1 MVSCS
6 SIQAH
11 ITGLYPTLSLA
22 QRRVADFLLAHTD
35 EIAFLTVER
44 LAAAAGVSPATV
56 TRCAVQMGFT
66 GYPALQ
72 EAVRES
78 VRHRLAPPQRMAE
91 LPQDDIFSRSFDRE
105 VRAIQEAMEANS
117 QELLA
122 QGVEMLLQ
130 ARWIYVVGM
139 RSSYPVAVHV
149 SSVLHQALGN
159 ATLITGTG
167 GFLAEE
173 LVPFQTGEVLIAIH
187 FPRYASAVLE
197 VVRHAREKGVPVL
210 LLTDSHQSP
219 AAALA
224 NLVLRSPFASSSFFN
239 ANTPAMAVMNAVLAG
254 VAAARKSETTTRLQ
268 AVEES
273 VHRLKGL
280 LE

>member
-1 MVSCS
+1 MSFS
-6 SIQAH
+6 SVREH
-11 ITGLYPTLSLA
+11 ISGLYPTLSLA
-22 QRRVADFLLAHTD
+22 QQRVADFLLAHTD

-44 LAAAAGVSPATV
+44 LATAAGVSPATV
-56 TRCAVQMGFT
+56 TRCAVQMGFA

-78 VRHRLAPPQRMAE
+78 LRHRLAPPQRLAD
-91 LPQDDIFSRSFDRE
+91 LPEDNIFSRSFDRE
-105 VRAIQEAMEANS
+105 IRGIQEALEANP
-117 QELLA
+117 QELLTEA
-122 QGVEMLLQ
+122 VAMLLQ

-139 RSSYPVAVHV
+139 RSSYPVALHV

-159 ATLITGTG
+159 VTLITGTG

-173 LVPFQTGEVLIAIH
+173 LVPFQSGEMLIAIH
-187 FPRYASAVLE
+187 FPRYARTVLD
-197 VVRHAREKGVPVL
+197 VVRHAREKEVPVL
-210 LLTDSHQSP
+210 LLTDSQKSP
-219 AAALA
+219 AASLA

-254 VAAARKSETTTRLQ
+254 VAAARKEETTTRLQ

>member
-1 MVSCS
+1 MDFP
-6 SIQAH
+6 SIQRGIAP
-11 ITGLYPTLSLA
+11 LYPRLSLA
-22 QRRVADFLLAHTD
+22 QRRVADYLLAHTE

-44 LAAAAGVSPATV
+44 LASVSGVSPATV
-56 TRCAVQMGFT
+56 TRCAVRLGFS

-72 EAVRES
+72 QAVRAGLRS
-78 VRHRLAPPQRMAE
+78 TLAPPQRLE
-91 LPQDDIFSRSFDRE
+91 GQPQDDIFSRSF
-105 VRAIQEAMEANS
+105 AME
-117 QELLA
+117 LRT
-122 QGVEMLLQ
+122 VEQ
-130 ARWIYVVGM
+130 ARSANPKALLKQAVQMIIKARRVYVLGM

-173 LVPFQTGEVLIAIH
+173 LVPVQPDDLLFAIS
-187 FPRYASAVLE
+187 FPRYARAVLD
-197 VVRHAREKGVPVL
+197 VIRYTREKGLPVL
-210 LLTDSHQSP
+210 LLTDSHHSP
-219 AAALA
+219 AAPLA
-224 NLVLRSPFASSSFFN
+224 DLVLQSPFESSSFFN
-239 ANTPAMAVMNAVLAG
+239 ANTASIAVANAVLAG
-254 VAAARKSETTTRLQ
+254 VALARKRETTTRLQ